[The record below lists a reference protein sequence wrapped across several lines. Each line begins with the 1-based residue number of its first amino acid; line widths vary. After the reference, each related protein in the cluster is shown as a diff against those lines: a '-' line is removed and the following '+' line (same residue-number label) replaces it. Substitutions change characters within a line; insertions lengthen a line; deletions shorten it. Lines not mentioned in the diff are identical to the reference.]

1 MHRQK
6 VCIFTLFIPL
16 ALFSYATE
24 TRGLK
29 NLKVLGF
36 SRCNEGTIGDG
47 AVSNPYS
54 TGSNV
59 KETIS
64 ILKFPQ
70 VQGSLQLERKV
81 ALDQVA
87 YEIDLVQ
94 PFLRAEV
101 SLEFAEISIRE
112 WFLLRY
118 SLWIRIIHS
127 FVTDCTVIAP
137 TQT

>member
-1 MHRQK
+1 M
-6 VCIFTLFIPL
+6 LL
-16 ALFSYATE
+16 
-24 TRGLK
+24 
-29 NLKVLGF
+29 
-36 SRCNEGTIGDG
+36 
-47 AVSNPYS
+47 
-54 TGSNV
+54 
-59 KETIS
+59 
-64 ILKFPQ
+64 
-70 VQGSLQLERKV
+70 
-81 ALDQVA
+81 
-87 YEIDLVQ
+87 DLVQ